1 MTTAIW
7 LSALF
12 LGVLE
17 GLTEFLP
24 VSSTGHLIL
33 ARLLIDFHDHG
44 DVFTIVVQLGAI
56 LAVCLVYWRR
66 LLGVTLGLG
75 RDPAAQRF
83 VRNILVAFLPAM
95 VIGAAAHGFIKRV
108 LFSPEVGPWV
118 IATALLLGGIIML
131 VVERR
136 APEPEVHD
144 VDALSTRRALAIGF
158 FQVMAMIPGV
168 SRSGA
173 TIVGSLMLGVERR
186 AAMEFSFFLAI
197 PTMAGATAFDL
208 YKNWA
213 LLGSGEWNVIAI
225 GLAAAFV
232 TALLVVRSVIG
243 FIGRFGFAPFAW
255 YRIAAGCLML
265 AVLTLR

>member
-1 MTTAIW
+1 
-7 LSALF
+7 
-12 LGVLE
+12 
-17 GLTEFLP
+17 
-24 VSSTGHLIL
+24 
-33 ARLLIDFHDHG
+33 
-44 DVFTIVVQLGAI
+44 
-56 LAVCLVYWRR
+56 
-66 LLGVTLGLG
+66 
-75 RDPAAQRF
+75 
-83 VRNILVAFLPAM
+83 M

-131 VVERR
+131 AVERR
-136 APEPEVHD
+136 APKPEVHD
-144 VDALSTRRALAIGF
+144 VDALSARRALAIGF

-208 YKNWA
+208 YKNWS

-225 GLAAAFV
+225 GLVAAFV

-265 AVLTLR
+265 AILMLR